1 MTMTDVDLL
10 RMLWAEAQQA
20 GANPDIL
27 TKVKAHAEAIGAGSV
42 GEGTVSGVQGKPAK
56 K

>member
-1 MTMTDVDLL
+1 
-10 RMLWAEAQQA
+10 MLWAEAQQA

-27 TKVKAHAEAIGAGSV
+27 AKVKAHAEAIGAGSV